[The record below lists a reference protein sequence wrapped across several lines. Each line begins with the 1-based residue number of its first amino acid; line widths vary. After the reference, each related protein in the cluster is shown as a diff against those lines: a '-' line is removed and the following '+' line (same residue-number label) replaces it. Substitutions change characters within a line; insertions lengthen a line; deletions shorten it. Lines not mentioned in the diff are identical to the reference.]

1 MARFPAIRLLAA
13 LGVCFVPALAV
24 AETPAGTFRDYTD
37 LRELGRSYG
46 LQVSWPVPGRQLR
59 LQSQWTTLEFEG
71 GSREA
76 SWNGIRLFLGD
87 AIQPRGGSLAISPAD
102 LRAILRPLLDPAAV
116 PSPGPA
122 RLVVIDAG
130 HGGNDPGTEN
140 RGLKLQE
147 KTFTLDVAH
156 RLKADLERRGFRVRL
171 ARSTDVRLAR
181 TQAADLKRR
190 AAVANRAAAD
200 IFISIHFN
208 SLPDSPRT
216 SGVETYALTPAGQ
229 RSTSAAARS
238 RSDRVVHAGN
248 RHDHWNAVLAAAVHR
263 KLLAQL
269 GAVDRGLKRARFA
282 VLREVRCP
290 AVLIEAGFLSNREEA
305 RRISTPAYRQSIA
318 VAIADGIG
326 DYAARTRPAA
336 ASPDKG

>member
-13 LGVCFVPALAV
+13 LGVCSVPVLAG
-24 AETPAGTFRDYTD
+24 AATPTGAYRDYAD
-37 LRELGRSYG
+37 LSELGRSYG

-59 LQSQWTTLEFEG
+59 LRSQWTTLEFEG

-76 SWNGIRLFLGD
+76 SWNGVRLFLGE
-87 AIQPRGGSLAISPAD
+87 AVQPRGGSLAISPTD
-102 LRAILRPLLDPAAV
+102 LRAVLRPLLDPSAV

-130 HGGNDPGTEN
+130 HGGSDPGTEN
-140 RGLKLQE
+140 RALKLQE
-147 KTFTLDVAH
+147 KTFTLDVAR
-156 RLKADLERRGFRVRL
+156 RLKEDLERRGFQARLVRS
-171 ARSTDVRLAR
+171 ADVRLAR
-181 TQAADLKRR
+181 TQLTDLKRR

-208 SLPDSPRT
+208 SLPDSPGT

-229 RSTSAAARS
+229 RSTSAPSRS
-238 RSDRVVHAGN
+238 RSNRLVHAGN

-263 KLLAQL
+263 QLLAKL

-282 VLREVRCP
+282 VLREVRSP
-290 AVLIEAGFLSNREEA
+290 AVLIEAGFLSNRAEA

-318 VAIADGIG
+318 EAIAAGIG

-336 ASPDKG
+336 TVPDKG